1 MEQEISTDMDMMQDL
16 DTEFN
21 AAEKKYAI
29 LFGQALGPMHV
40 MLGYLHRPNAK
51 KSELLGI

>member
-1 MEQEISTDMDMMQDL
+1 MEQEITTDMEIMQDL

-51 KSELLGI
+51 K